1 MKTKLCLIALA
12 ITLALS
18 VSASL
23 AGECE
28 PSCVIDSIGEKVC
41 VSRIP
46 QRVVSLAP
54 SLTELMF
61 DLNAGSRLVGR
72 TSRCNFPKKA
82 KAVSDI
88 GPYMAPDFEKLLTA
102 KPDLVLATK
111 NGMRLE
117 LIDRIKGLGIPV
129 YVDNSSSIDEIQKL
143 ISKVGFLIGQNQNAR
158 ALITDIQ
165 TRRDSLGQALANLGR
180 PSVLFVVGIN
190 PLIVAGSGSFL
201 SSLISEAGGK
211 NVVNDLGIPFP
222 KLSIEE
228 VIKQDPDVIFMLD
241 KECHGIECVDY
252 WKNYA
257 FLQAFRSSRIYELD
271 SDLVS
276 RPGARTIEALEIL
289 TIHLHSIKVTP
300 ALSATN
306 NTVFKEN

>member
-1 MKTKLCLIALA
+1 MKTKLCSIAIA
-12 ITLALS
+12 TTLALS
-18 VSASL
+18 VSVSI

-41 VSRIP
+41 VRRIP

-72 TSRCNFPKKA
+72 TSRCNFPEEA
-82 KAVSDI
+82 RSVLEV
-88 GPYMAPDFEKLLTA
+88 GLYMAPDFEKLLTA

-117 LIDRIKGLGIPV
+117 LIDRIKGFGIPV
-129 YVDNSSSIDEIQKL
+129 YVDDSSSIDEIKNL
-143 ISKVGFLIGQNQNAR
+143 ISKVGFLIGQNQDAR

-165 TRRDSLGQALANLGR
+165 TRRDSLRQVLANLER
-180 PSVLFVVGIN
+180 RSVLFVVGIN
-190 PLIVAGSGSFL
+190 PLIVASSGSFL

-241 KECHGIECVDY
+241 KECHGIECIGY

-257 FLQAFRSSRIYELD
+257 FLKAFRSNRIYEVD

-276 RPGARTIEALEIL
+276 RPGARTIRALEIL
-289 TIHLHSIKVTP
+289 SNHLHSIKVIP
-300 ALSATN
+300 ALPATN
-306 NTVFKEN
+306 NTVFKGN

>member
-1 MKTKLCLIALA
+1 MLFR
-12 ITLALS
+12 S
-18 VSASL
+18 
-23 AGECE
+23 
-28 PSCVIDSIGEKVC
+28 
-41 VSRIP
+41 
-46 QRVVSLAP
+46 VSLAP

-82 KAVSDI
+82 KAVSDM

-190 PLIVAGSGSFL
+190 PLIVA
-201 SSLISEAGGK
+201 
-211 NVVNDLGIPFP
+211 
-222 KLSIEE
+222 
-228 VIKQDPDVIFMLD
+228 
-241 KECHGIECVDY
+241 
-252 WKNYA
+252 
-257 FLQAFRSSRIYELD
+257 
-271 SDLVS
+271 
-276 RPGARTIEALEIL
+276 EIGRA
-289 TIHLHSIKVTP
+289 HV
-300 ALSATN
+300 
-306 NTVFKEN
+306 